1 MNLFA
6 RRNTKTDI
14 EQIRQIKNWL
24 YETLSID
31 KEVHISLSQLSCT
44 EPDCPPVET
53 VIAVMLNPAQQYK
66 IHKPIAEIK
75 YTDICNLIQ
84 YKYNPA

>member
-6 RRNTKTDI
+6 RRNTKADI
-14 EQIRQIKNWL
+14 EQIKNWL
-24 YETLSID
+24 YETLSIY

-66 IHKPIAEIK
+66 IHKPIAEIE
-75 YTDICNLIQ
+75 YIDICNLTQ

>member
-6 RRNTKTDI
+6 RGTTKADR

-31 KEVHISLSQLSCT
+31 REVHISLSQLSCT
-44 EPDCPPVET
+44 EPNCPPVET

-66 IHKPIAEIK
+66 IHKPITEIE

-84 YKYNPA
+84 HKYNPA

>member
-6 RRNTKTDI
+6 RRTTKADI

-31 KEVHISLSQLSCT
+31 KEIHISLSQLSCT

-66 IHKPIAEIK
+66 IHKPIAEIE
-75 YTDICNLIQ
+75 YTDIYNLIQ
-84 YKYNPA
+84 YE

>member
-6 RRNTKTDI
+6 SRTPKADI
-14 EQIRQIKNWL
+14 EQIRKIKDWL
-24 YETLSID
+24 YKTLSID
-31 KEVHISLSQLSCT
+31 KGVHISLSQLSCT

-66 IHKPIAEIK
+66 IHKPIAEIE
-75 YTDICNLIQ
+75 YIDIYNLTQ
-84 YKYNPA
+84 SQ